1 MQTGEQSGRNITAAY
16 AVAVFVIIVWGAMPA
31 ATQFAVNDIDPAPV
45 GALRSIIAAA
55 LLLPALLLT
64 RAPLPNGAAAWG
76 ALAVSSVVGFVIY
89 QIVFSVGI
97 AMTSTAHA
105 ALILATAPLFT
116 GVFGFIV
123 ERRWP
128 GGLWWVGG
136 AIAMIGEA
144 VLISARPAVA
154 NAGSAA
160 LDGDLVL
167 LAGTALIGAAYVA
180 GGRLSLHI
188 GTWPAMGWSLTIA
201 GILLVPVFLVR
212 FDETSWTEVTAAG
225 WAGLFYVATISSMI
239 GYAGWY
245 WALARAGAAR
255 IAPVQFA
262 QPLVSLV
269 IAVVVL
275 SEAVTAPI
283 VVATVLILSGIA
295 LTRRG

>member
-1 MQTGEQSGRNITAAY
+1 MQTGDDDARIIAVAY
-16 AVAVFVIIVWGAMPA
+16 AVAVSVIVVWGAMPA
-31 ATQFAVNDIDPAPV
+31 ATQFAVNDIDPVTV
-45 GALRSIIAAA
+45 GALRSIIAAV
-55 LLLPALLLT
+55 LLLPVLLLT
-64 RAPLPNGAAAWG
+64 RARLPDTKAAWI

-116 GVFGFIV
+116 GVFGFAV

-128 GGLWWVGG
+128 GRWWWAGA
-136 AIAMIGEA
+136 AIALIGEA
-144 VLISARPAVA
+144 VLISARSAGPDGTAATVA
-154 NAGSAA
+154 
-160 LDGDLVL
+160 GDLVL
-167 LAGTALIGAAYVA
+167 IAGTALIGAAYVA
-180 GGRLSLHI
+180 GGRLSLAI
-188 GTWPAMGWSLTIA
+188 GTWPAMGWSLTLA
-201 GILLVPVFLVR
+201 GILLLPVLLLR
-212 FDETSWTEVTAAG
+212 HDQTSWSEVGPEA
-225 WAGLFYVATISSMI
+225 WAGLVYVATVSSMI

-245 WALARAGAAR
+245 WALGRAGAAR

-262 QPLVSLV
+262 QPLVSLA

-275 SEAVTAPI
+275 SEAITAPI